1 MRSVIPASPGLGSP
15 SLGGEGVR
23 GRGSASSSER
33 IARCLLLTTP
43 PQLDQ
48 NETTDKGY
56 INQGAVLRNRVAL
69 VERLYQ
75 EPPDAEVIML

>member
-1 MRSVIPASPGLGSP
+1 
-15 SLGGEGVR
+15 VR
-23 GRGSASSSER
+23 GYFADLLARHNQTHASSSER

-75 EPPDAEVIML
+75 EPPDAVVIVL